1 MSGVQPEAD
10 QRGSSGGASSAGG
23 GGWTAGRGGVWN
35 SGGAWN
41 RGGAWS
47 AARGGAWRGNDGG
60 DGGQAADDGR
70 QAAADGQAAGEA
82 GPPVSVEFKLTDQDV
97 WQAAM
102 GGGTWLDVDPTW
114 TEPLLTAMRNG
125 ERTIRLLHIY
135 QNKYGEEV
143 RSWYVIDCADATA
156 VTQKNEATGKERKM
170 RLVQL
175 MEPAVVQPQVVALQ
189 DVPLVQP
196 HVDVHP
202 HAPLPPERPADPEGD
217 ADTQIAG

>member
-1 MSGVQPEAD
+1 
-10 QRGSSGGASSAGG
+10 
-23 GGWTAGRGGVWN
+23 
-35 SGGAWN
+35 
-41 RGGAWS
+41 
-47 AARGGAWRGNDGG
+47 
-60 DGGQAADDGR
+60 
-70 QAAADGQAAGEA
+70 
-82 GPPVSVEFKLTDQDV
+82 
-97 WQAAM
+97 M

-175 MEPAVVQPQVVALQ
+175 MEPAAVQPQVVALQ
-189 DVPLVQP
+189 G
-196 HVDVHP
+196 
-202 HAPLPPERPADPEGD
+202 APLPHDAPPPPELPADPEGD
-217 ADTQIAG
+217 ADGDAGTQIAG